1 MNWSLTI
8 ARVSGINVRVHI
20 SFLLILALG
29 AYQWGP
35 SFGLSG
41 ALFGIGLMIALFACV
56 TLHELG
62 HSLVAQRYGIPV
74 REIILLP
81 LGGIAL
87 LGRNATKPLQEL
99 LIAAAGPAV
108 NVVIAGVL
116 LAVGAG
122 VLDVIRLDMRQLQ
135 EAASQPG
142 LATALTWLFGA
153 NVGLVLFNLIPAFP
167 LDGGRILRAL
177 LWMGFGVRRADQI
190 ASVLGQMIAIVLG
203 VYGVTSGNWP
213 LALVAAFIFF
223 GAGQQNAEG
232 QASTVLST
240 RRVGDAYNRHVITL
254 GPADRVSQ
262 VVGYILTSYQP
273 DFAVLLGGRLLG
285 VVTRSAVL
293 GALSRREPEAY
304 VSAIMERNVLRV
316 EASQTLEEVRERMG
330 ESGVRIAAVF
340 AGDLYLGLISHE
352 DIAEAFAILQL
363 AEPGP
368 PTRGSEVVA

>member
-8 ARVSGINVRVHI
+8 ARVSGIRVRVHI

-35 SFGLSG
+35 AFGLLG
-41 ALFGIGLMIALFACV
+41 AIFGVALMIALFACV

-62 HSLVAQRYGIPV
+62 HSLVAQRFGIPV

-87 LGRNATKPLQEL
+87 LSRNATKPKEEL

-108 NVVIAGVL
+108 NVVIAAVL
-116 LAVGAG
+116 LALGAG
-122 VLDVIRLDMRQLQ
+122 VLGVIRLDMRQLQ
-135 EAASQPG
+135 EASNQPG
-142 LATALTWLFGA
+142 LTTALTWLFGA

-167 LDGGRILRAL
+167 LDGGRIFRAI
-177 LWMGFGVRRADQI
+177 LWSALGVRRADQV
-190 ASVLGQMIAIVLG
+190 ASFVGQAIAIALG

-213 LALVAAFIFF
+213 LVLVAAFVFF
-223 GAGQQNAEG
+223 GAGQQNADG
-232 QASTVLST
+232 QAHTVLST

-262 VVGYILTSYQP
+262 VVGYILSSYQP
-273 DFAVLLGGRLLG
+273 DFAVLLGGKLLG
-285 VVTRSAVL
+285 VVTRRAVL
-293 GALSRREPEAY
+293 GALSRHESEAY
-304 VSAIMERNVLRV
+304 VSGIMERDVLRV
-316 EASQTLEEVRERMG
+316 EAPQTLEEVRGRMA
-330 ESGVRIAAVF
+330 ESGARIAAVYS
-340 AGDLYLGLISHE
+340 GEVYLGLISQE

-363 AEPGP
+363 SDPGSPREPE
-368 PTRGSEVVA
+368 TVA